1 MTRLVVHM
9 GAAKTATTY
18 IQHALYVNTDVMRE
32 HGVYLPTS
40 GRLSE
45 FGGRSVAHH
54 NLAWEL
60 TKDERFRPRAG
71 RWSDLAAEIRDMEA
85 PVVLL
90 SCEGF
95 ERISRNPTLRDVL
108 GDELRRLSDDVRI
121 VYVVRDQLSQI
132 NSLYAQAVKQFAP
145 PQPFRDRALRALRD
159 DRFDLEQCFSVWY
172 SDNAFEFAAV
182 PFTDL
187 VDGDP
192 LVNFLEAAGISVPQD
207 SLSLQD
213 KDANTSLGPVGI
225 EAVKLLA
232 HHLRVL
238 DPGFSPRSNAAR
250 ELYRLASS
258 RARNNGWCEQK
269 FWGWEP
275 DDAARVAA
283 RLADSNRRF
292 AHAVWGTDWPMPLPI
307 DKPRTAVD
315 LVDLPLEQVAH
326 VERYV
331 NALGRRY
338 VEMRTGLRKTRNPQE
353 GDAPGSDAS
362 ESDSE
367 AAADELES
375 VDSSSG

>member
-18 IQHALYVNTDVMRE
+18 IQHALYINTEVLRE
-32 HGVYLPTS
+32 YGIYLPTS

-71 RWSDLAAEIRDMEA
+71 RWSDLAAEIEGVDC

-95 ERISRNPTLRDVL
+95 ERISRNPALRDVL
-108 GDELRRLSDDVRI
+108 AEQLHRLSDDVRV

-159 DRFDLEQCFSVWY
+159 DRFNLEQCFSAWY
-172 SDNAFEFAAV
+172 TGDAFDFAAV

-187 VDGDP
+187 VDGEP
-192 LVNFLEAAGISVPQD
+192 LVNFLSGVGVEVPQE

-213 KDANTSLGPVGI
+213 KDANASLGPIGI
-225 EAVKLLA
+225 EAVKLLG

-258 RARNNGWCEQK
+258 RARNNEWCEEK
-269 FWGWEP
+269 FWGWQPE
-275 DDAARVAA
+275 DAARVAA
-283 RLADSNRRF
+283 KLADSNQRF
-292 AHAVWGTDWPMPLPI
+292 ATAVWGTDWPMPLPV

-353 GDAPGSDAS
+353 EEPEEPAS
-362 ESDSE
+362 GGRASP
-367 AAADELES
+367 AAH
-375 VDSSSG
+375 GGR